1 MSGSTNQP
9 PHYAPRPDIPPNMG
23 DDARFLARALHD
35 LSDRM
40 VEAHADTLTAAQVSA
55 AVRDGLTDAVSA
67 PAFWNAALTA
77 ITAHAQS
84 EAGGIVFGGLKRLVS
99 RLFWLTLICVGVYAA
114 GGPGALL
121 AFIKGSAVSGH

>member
-9 PHYAPRPDIPPNMG
+9 PHYTPRPDIPPGMG